1 MKELKDY
8 LHLYIGVPCVIGDMK
23 WKRDENT
30 HGLAPGIDLDYGKPI
45 RTTVSYHVLNA
56 YLHQTTLILRPLDS
70 MTKSD
75 IDLGEFIPDFEVLI
89 QRFTGGYCVEL
100 DSVQSDGYCLTIY
113 PDGSMYCVSKDNGDN
128 YPYKGAE
135 LFKKLIDKGFDLF
148 GLQSAGLAIY
158 ESDLEDPRDYKEL
171 DEPEPLNA

>member
-8 LHLYIGVPCVIGDMK
+8 LHLYIGCPCVIGDMK

-70 MTKSD
+70 MIEQEAK
-75 IDLGEFIPDFEVLI
+75 DLGILNLWIGANVTGRI
-89 QRFTGGYCVEL
+89 TWGTVRFPTRSWPKAL
-100 DSVQSDGYCLTIY
+100 
-113 PDGSMYCVSKDNGDN
+113 N
-128 YPYKGAE
+128 Y
-135 LFKKLIDKGFDLF
+135 GFDLF
-148 GLQSAGLAIY
+148 GLRAAGLAIY

-171 DEPEPLNA
+171 DEPEPLNP